1 MASPNDST
9 IRDDSGFV
17 GVQRSTDIP
26 FGEKIEERGWKN
38 MTLVAF
44 PLERPEVAEREAYK
58 NESPVTNKSLI
69 WLQARPKGFVLI
81 RWFTLPKYVT
91 KNGVMV
97 GLFHSV
103 DKPEEQVVIKQV
115 LGNISWRLS
124 SNVNGIIPEIEYM
137 TLDDPAA
144 YRSLEYDPILYP
156 ISQMYAV
163 QIHDYGTRPDNDIKN
178 WHGDSQSTMFM
189 KYYNGGSLWELLEN
203 YKKGCLSK
211 NSERTGAEDVPEE
224 FIWHFIAQ
232 VGRAY
237 AYLHTG
243 HVKSPEEN
251 LRNNNHLKPDL
262 KHPTLIDWVS
272 IGHNDGH
279 LHNIWLHYPSAEE
292 KQKDPRLENFNACFP
307 QIHLADFGLACDV
320 KHDVH
325 GEYKA
330 RLKKL
335 PEPGTWFD
343 KMYFGVM
350 LKTLLTISEKRIKAW
365 GLGRELAFHVAEREQ
380 AGDEIK
386 FPFTKLATSK
396 KLRAKYSG
404 ELLDLV
410 GKFEDMFDFAAEEYD
425 NTADMKEATC
435 AWWTEFTQTKKVQR
449 ERRWE
454 EWPSN
459 DWLYGHVIALADYK
473 LDQHRRAKD
482 KRDRPVMWTMG
493 IRGGMPYRA
502 YDPQRW
508 PFTATQDFQQAH
520 MALAAI
526 RVHTFPFWPS
536 RSAVIMVMEARG
548 GKYKDLVRTIH
559 RHNKILN
566 DRRKLLKIA
575 EKNYTYPFMN
585 NFYVKPL
592 ITAPQAGTS
601 TPSHAHQSSS
611 PQQSGRSQQSS
622 SSHQSSIP
630 TMSTNSPLREAAIV
644 ARVNKPVWELYP
656 FMARELSTLDI
667 RRSRQIDIATRGN
680 LSDIDKRILAIVD
693 KHVKNILAA
702 RSSFWAEVE
711 RRKVKHLQE
720 EKHHVNSTFEGRK
733 ADYSLA
739 HVYKERNIISQIS
752 MHHEFDRKHNDTI
765 RRINNEVRF
774 LESLMEWWKDQI
786 SFINNQQF
794 TDGGTVP
801 VHRDSKSKP
810 DLYDE
815 WMLEAEHEQ
824 SSSADPDGKFTILP
838 DPNDPSHENR
848 ALGRLEKYCE
858 YVLRTGFFEN
868 PDMTLKDVTNLPAF
882 WAADDT
888 ILLEAEQAAE
898 NSFVDGLSMPA
909 DEESVTT
916 LRNLFN
922 APGDLNDGRMDQT
935 IQDNIDVAEGDPSY
949 IDSSVR
955 RSTPTTKGIPLAE
968 YYRKLYAGESPWA
981 GEEDAGDGDD
991 APTMAKMSSVM
1002 TLQVLSE
1009 DKDGGTDTLSR
1020 NLNIPTSQGR
1030 LVAQTLP
1037 GRYQGTTVPSQRPKT
1052 SQTRTIT
1059 HSVDSALGPAP
1070 EKFRQGPRP
1079 WTSLDDFM
1087 RSGMESRLFGPLPVQ
1102 TFDPKRCIRAW
1113 HLRLEGDSTPE
1124 EYVRNGMD
1132 KAIQHAIRV
1141 EEELQNGAWDDGA
1154 HGPPKLDQGAFSA
1167 TNTSSDGAASEDLY
1181 TFHLPWLSVYNDL
1194 DGIIRLRINFLHDDT
1209 TTENPTLV
1217 ERLRNTFP
1225 FFGNDM
1231 VRTGAIGEFA
1241 VGIADYA
1248 GGPVFEAAALKI
1260 AKAGWRLEVH
1270 ALGEND
1276 LKTQLEGFEKVDA
1289 EVSIK
1294 NLRWVVAHVPR
1305 ISTDSLRRLKVL
1317 GAGVNVSGWLYLSG
1331 TGNTTNPAGP
1341 PFRRIL
1347 DSGIHGGFGPDGAN
1361 IAPLSPWP
1369 HAYYAITGKNAKG
1382 EVINPGQSISRQ
1394 EVLELFTKHNTWF
1407 LGGPDE
1413 HSLGVL
1419 ETGRLGDV
1427 AVLSEDYFT
1436 IPEERIKQLRS
1447 VLTVVGGVV
1456 VWDSGE
1462 I

>member
-1 MASPNDST
+1 MASSNDST
-9 IRDDSGFV
+9 ICDDSGFV
-17 GVQRSTDIP
+17 GVQRSTDTS

-81 RWFTLPKYVT
+81 RWFTLPKSVT

-144 YRSLEYDPILYP
+144 YRSLEYDRI
-156 ISQMYAV
+156 
-163 QIHDYGTRPDNDIKN
+163 PDNDIKN

-203 YKKGCLSK
+203 YKKGRLSR

-232 VGRAY
+232 IGRAY

-251 LRNNNHLKPDL
+251 LRNNNHLKPNL
-262 KHPTLIDWVS
+262 KHPTLKDWVS

-410 GKFEDMFDFAAEEYD
+410 GKFEDMFEFAAEEYD

-575 EKNYTYPFMN
+575 EKNYMYPFMN

-611 PQQSGRSQQSS
+611 PQQSGRLQQSS

-630 TMSTNSPLREAAIV
+630 TVSTNSPLRDAAIV

-680 LSDIDKRILAIVD
+680 LSDIDKRTLVIVD
-693 KHVKNILAA
+693 KQVKNILAA
-702 RSSFWAEVE
+702 RSSFWTEVE
-711 RRKVKHLQE
+711 RRKVQHLQE
-720 EKHHVNSTFEGRK
+720 EKHHENSTFEGRK
-733 ADYSLA
+733 ANYSLA
-739 HVYKERNIISQIS
+739 HIYKERNLNTQIS

-765 RRINNEVRF
+765 RRIDNEVRF

-794 TDGGTVP
+794 TEGGTVP

-824 SSSADPDGKFTILP
+824 SSSADPDGKSTILP
-838 DPNDPSHENR
+838 DPNDPSYENR
-848 ALGRLEKYCE
+848 ALDRLEKYCE

-868 PDMTLKDVTNLPAF
+868 LDMTLKDVTNLPTF

-898 NSFVDGLSMPA
+898 NSFVDGLSMLA

-922 APGDLNDGRMDQT
+922 APDDLNDGRMDQN
-935 IQDNIDVAEGDPSY
+935 IQDNIDAAEGNSSY

-968 YYRKLYAGESPWA
+968 YYRKLYAGENPWA

-1009 DKDGGTDTLSR
+1009 DEDGGTDTLSR

-1059 HSVDSALGPAP
+1059 HSVDSALGPTS
-1070 EKFRQGPRP
+1070 EKFRQGPRS

-1087 RSGMESRLFGPLPVQ
+1087 RSGMESRLFGLLPVQ

-1141 EEELQNGAWDDGA
+1141 EEELQNEAWDDGA
-1154 HGPPKLDQGAFSA
+1154 RGLKRGRRSP
-1167 TNTSSDGAASEDLY
+1167 
-1181 TFHLPWLSVYNDL
+1181 
-1194 DGIIRLRINFLHDDT
+1194 RLRSS
-1209 TTENPTLV
+1209 
-1217 ERLRNTFP
+1217 
-1225 FFGNDM
+1225 
-1231 VRTGAIGEFA
+1231 
-1241 VGIADYA
+1241 
-1248 GGPVFEAAALKI
+1248 
-1260 AKAGWRLEVH
+1260 AKR
-1270 ALGEND
+1270 
-1276 LKTQLEGFEKVDA
+1276 
-1289 EVSIK
+1289 
-1294 NLRWVVAHVPR
+1294 RRVV
-1305 ISTDSLRRLKVL
+1305 
-1317 GAGVNVSGWLYLSG
+1317 
-1331 TGNTTNPAGP
+1331 
-1341 PFRRIL
+1341 
-1347 DSGIHGGFGPDGAN
+1347 
-1361 IAPLSPWP
+1361 
-1369 HAYYAITGKNAKG
+1369 
-1382 EVINPGQSISRQ
+1382 
-1394 EVLELFTKHNTWF
+1394 
-1407 LGGPDE
+1407 
-1413 HSLGVL
+1413 
-1419 ETGRLGDV
+1419 
-1427 AVLSEDYFT
+1427 
-1436 IPEERIKQLRS
+1436 
-1447 VLTVVGGVV
+1447 
-1456 VWDSGE
+1456 
-1462 I
+1462 

>member
-9 IRDDSGFV
+9 IRDDSDFV
-17 GVQRSTDIP
+17 GVQRSTDTP

-44 PLERPEVAEREAYK
+44 PLKRPEVAEREAYK

-97 GLFHSV
+97 GLFHSM
-103 DKPEEQVVIKQV
+103 DKPEEQVVIK
-115 LGNISWRLS
+115 
-124 SNVNGIIPEIEYM
+124 
-137 TLDDPAA
+137 
-144 YRSLEYDPILYP
+144 
-156 ISQMYAV
+156 QMYAV

-203 YKKGCLSK
+203 YKKGRLSK

-262 KHPTLIDWVS
+262 KHPTLKDWVS

-343 KMYFGVM
+343 KMYFCVM

-548 GKYKDLVRTIH
+548 GKHKDLVRTIH

-575 EKNYTYPFMN
+575 EKNYMYPFIN

-630 TMSTNSPLREAAIV
+630 TVCTNSPLEDAAIV
-644 ARVNKPVWELYP
+644 DRVNKPVWELYP
-656 FMARELSTLDI
+656 LMARELSTLDI

-680 LSDIDKRILAIVD
+680 LSDIDKRTLAIVD
-693 KHVKNILAA
+693 KQVKDILAA

-720 EKHHVNSTFEGRK
+720 EKHHENSTFEGRK

-739 HVYKERNIISQIS
+739 HVYKERNINTQIS

-765 RRINNEVRF
+765 RRIDNEVRF

-794 TDGGTVP
+794 TEGGTVP

-824 SSSADPDGKFTILP
+824 SSSADPDGKSTILP
-838 DPNDPSHENR
+838 DPNDPSYKNR
-848 ALGRLEKYCE
+848 ALDRLEKYCE

-909 DEESVTT
+909 DEEFVTT

-935 IQDNIDVAEGDPSY
+935 IQDNIDAAEGNSSY

-955 RSTPTTKGIPLAE
+955 RSTSTAKGIPLAE
-968 YYRKLYAGESPWA
+968 YYCKLYAGENPWA

-1009 DKDGGTDTLSR
+1009 DEDGGTDTLSR

-1030 LVAQTLP
+1030 LMAQTLP

-1052 SQTRTIT
+1052 SQTRTII

-1087 RSGMESRLFGPLPVQ
+1087 RSGMESRLFGSLPVQ
-1102 TFDPKRCIRAW
+1102 TFDPKRYIRTW
-1113 HLRLEGDSTPE
+1113 HLRLEGDITPE
-1124 EYVRNGMD
+1124 EYVRNGME

-1154 HGPPKLDQGAFSA
+1154 RGSKRGRRSPRFRSSA
-1167 TNTSSDGAASEDLY
+1167 K
-1181 TFHLPWLSVYNDL
+1181 
-1194 DGIIRLRINFLHDDT
+1194 RR
-1209 TTENPTLV
+1209 
-1217 ERLRNTFP
+1217 R
-1225 FFGNDM
+1225 
-1231 VRTGAIGEFA
+1231 
-1241 VGIADYA
+1241 
-1248 GGPVFEAAALKI
+1248 
-1260 AKAGWRLEVH
+1260 
-1270 ALGEND
+1270 
-1276 LKTQLEGFEKVDA
+1276 
-1289 EVSIK
+1289 
-1294 NLRWVVAHVPR
+1294 VV
-1305 ISTDSLRRLKVL
+1305 
-1317 GAGVNVSGWLYLSG
+1317 
-1331 TGNTTNPAGP
+1331 
-1341 PFRRIL
+1341 
-1347 DSGIHGGFGPDGAN
+1347 
-1361 IAPLSPWP
+1361 
-1369 HAYYAITGKNAKG
+1369 
-1382 EVINPGQSISRQ
+1382 
-1394 EVLELFTKHNTWF
+1394 
-1407 LGGPDE
+1407 
-1413 HSLGVL
+1413 
-1419 ETGRLGDV
+1419 
-1427 AVLSEDYFT
+1427 
-1436 IPEERIKQLRS
+1436 
-1447 VLTVVGGVV
+1447 
-1456 VWDSGE
+1456 
-1462 I
+1462 